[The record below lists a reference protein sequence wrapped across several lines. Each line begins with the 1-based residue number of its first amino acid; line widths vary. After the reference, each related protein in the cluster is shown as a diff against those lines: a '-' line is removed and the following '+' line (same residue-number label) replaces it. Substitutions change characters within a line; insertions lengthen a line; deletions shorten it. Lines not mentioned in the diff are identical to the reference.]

1 MASFLESM
9 ITKVQ
14 IKTAYGPDL
23 VLNKPFAPSPPGTN
37 PVAAALKPRVEVFVS
52 GAAEPLV
59 MQPYGKPP
67 PTKWPT
73 IVAVGGATV
82 GLLLILSTIGA
93 STVVKRRRGLAGL
106 GGRNKFVPSG
116 RVQEHLDPAKL
127 DRTST
132 RMVGWDTEIKVWPSR
147 KAMAKAIRRQ
157 QMNPASR
164 DDWTPM
170 RSLSPGEGFDGL
182 RRRR

>member
-73 IVAVGGATV
+73 IVAVGGASL

-106 GGRNKFVPSG
+106 GGHMSMRERHSKKQVAAA
-116 RVQEHLDPAKL
+116 RRTAKRL
-127 DRTST
+127 KAFYAKKD
-132 RMVGWDTEIKVWPSR
+132 R
-147 KAMAKAIRRQ
+147 KAKKAAR
-157 QMNPASR
+157 
-164 DDWTPM
+164 
-170 RSLSPGEGFDGL
+170 
-182 RRRR
+182 